1 MCVNNRTKNTK
12 KCTHMTAAELKTLRR
27 EMGLNL
33 RSMSFS
39 LDMPYRTYQD
49 YEYAR
54 RSIPQEVAISVRELY
69 KRDRQW
75 MADFKR
81 RLNADL
87 DRTYPNG
94 IPSAPAP
101 NEEE

>member
-1 MCVNNRTKNTK
+1 
-12 KCTHMTAAELKTLRR
+12 MTGAELKTLRR

-33 RSMSFS
+33 RSMAAS

-54 RSIPQEVAISVRELY
+54 RSIPAPVAAAARALHQ
-69 KRDRQW
+69 RDRQW
-75 MADFKR
+75 MADFRR

-87 DRTYPNG
+87 DRTYPGG

-101 NEEE
+101 KEEE